1 MSTRIATKGAIIK
14 HAATATPTV
23 TLAGVRSVQM
33 NGGERGMIESTCHD
47 STTREYIV
55 APLAD
60 TFGLTIT
67 VAHDPADTGHEAIR
81 AAQAAGTLY
90 YLTLI
95 LPDTGAA
102 QWALSGYFTGY
113 TPAQASPTDGLLECT
128 FTFKANA
135 AATFTQ

>member
-1 MSTRIATKGAIIK
+1 MSTRIATKGVIIK
-14 HAATATPTV
+14 YATTATPTNV
-23 TLAGVRSVQM
+23 LGGVRSVQI
-33 NGGERGMIESTCHD
+33 NGGERGMIEATCHD

-90 YLTLI
+90 YVTVV
-95 LPDTGAA
+95 LPDAGAA

-113 TPAQASPTDGLLECT
+113 TPAQTSPTDGLLECS

-135 AATFTQ
+135 AATFTA